1 MLDRFK
7 SFLDERKSLASAE
20 EGTHTPDEFH
30 LAAAAL
36 LVHAATID
44 SEFDP
49 KERGRIEWLC
59 ENRFG
64 LDQEEAHALVEAAE
78 WEAGES
84 VQLLS
89 YTRTIKDGFSYKERV
104 HLMEMLWEV
113 VYADEVVEA
122 HETMLMRRIAGLIYV
137 EDRDSGIARSRVRSR
152 LKIKAA
158 VNEFSDKNSWSEQ

>member
-7 SFLDERKSLASAE
+7 SFLDERGSIAE
-20 EGTHTPDEFH
+20 AKEGAHTPDEYH

-44 SEFDP
+44 AEFDP

-59 ENRFG
+59 EHRFG
-64 LDQEEAHALVEAAE
+64 LGHEEAHALFEAAE

-84 VQLLS
+84 VQLLRF
-89 YTRTIKDGFSYKERV
+89 TRTIKDGFSYDERV

-137 EDRDSGIARSRVRSR
+137 EDRDSGIARSRVRAR
-152 LKIKAA
+152 LKNKS
-158 VNEFSDKNSWSEQ
+158 SD